1 MSMKL
6 RGLLLDNYRAK
17 VEQAYMHTG
26 EAIVLKD
33 VPCEMDFE
41 TSGGWIEYESEKHQ
55 YLPVFHLIGQIK
67 EIHGNFPYNVST
79 LTFSESDAMKLQK
92 DIVYYMNPKELAHMI
107 EVGKFFTDKFKL
119 PEILV
124 HNNYSFPCR
133 VNLTI
138 VPPPNPAAY
147 EQASFELGLSENSIG
162 GIDKDN
168 LPVFYIG
175 FAGTGI
181 NRKHDKLLDYY
192 GIEFDEDFP
201 MFALTAEASGYTDP
215 PLMEYITEPIEEA
228 EEVLEETEEMYISP
242 EEEAEMIKA
251 QQMQQQQQQPQINL
265 QDDYQLD
272 QEDIILAQA
281 DRNVEVRVKK
291 LREAELA
298 AKLTQKQQ
306 QQQAQLQGQKQ
317 PQQQGQKQTQSR
329 IELQTQKQAQPVQ
342 QQTQSRRQTTLDKLA
357 ALEKLVGSH
366 RPTNPAVSVIK
377 KDAPVA
383 VKEEKVAMPSKD
395 EFDDLG
401 DIMAPPEEVVK
412 EEPVVEQKEE
422 SAGSAPV
429 REGAVSS
436 VDVTEEA
443 KKAVYPEAKQQMKE
457 VEMDFNP
464 EANEFVTKDR
474 QEPEKQDE
482 SGLSVDDDINK
493 LKEAKGADVS
503 DARLQAKLDE
513 AKAREAA
520 KAAAVEVQQ
529 DISVDGQI
537 SGSKVTD
544 SPSSDGKHREVT
556 QKIQDVADANE
567 STDGYDDTLGVS
579 Y

>member
-55 YLPVFHLIGQIK
+55 YLPVFHLVGQIK

-79 LTFSESDAMKLQK
+79 LTFADSDAMKLQK
-92 DIVYYMNPKELAHMI
+92 DVVYYMNPKELAHMI

-124 HNNYSFPCR
+124 HNKYSFPCR

-147 EQASFELGLSENSIG
+147 EQASFELGLSENTIG

-175 FAGTGI
+175 FAGTGV

-192 GIEFDEDFP
+192 GIDFDDDFP
-201 MFALTAEASGYTDP
+201 LFALTAESSGYTDP
-215 PLMEYITEPIEEA
+215 PLMDYITEPIEEA
-228 EEVLEETEEMYISP
+228 EEVLEETEEMYITP

-251 QQMQQQQQQPQINL
+251 QQQQQQQQPQINL

-298 AKLTQKQQ
+298 AKMKQQ
-306 QQQAQLQGQKQ
+306 QLQGQQQRQ
-317 PQQQGQKQTQSR
+317 PQNQAQAQGQKQVQSQR
-329 IELQTQKQAQPVQ
+329 QVQVQTQKQAQPVQ
-342 QQTQSRRQTTLDKLA
+342 QQNRPQTTLDKLA
-357 ALEKLVGSH
+357 ALEKLVG
-366 RPTNPAVSVIK
+366 RTSVK
-377 KDAPVA
+377 PVA
-383 VKEEKVAMPSKD
+383 EVKTQTPTATKEEKSVVASKE

-412 EEPVVEQKEE
+412 EEPVVEQKSEE
-422 SAGSAPV
+422 STL
-429 REGAVSS
+429 GAVHEEEVAS

-443 KKAVYPEAKQQMKE
+443 KKAAHPEVMQQFKE
-457 VEMDFNP
+457 IEMDFNP
-464 EANEFVTKDR
+464 EANEHVKKER
-474 QEPEKQDE
+474 QEGKAEE
-482 SGLSVDDDINK
+482 AGVNIEDDLNK
-493 LKEAKGADVS
+493 LKQAQGADVS

-520 KAAAVEVQQ
+520 RAAAVDVQQ

-544 SPSSDGKHREVT
+544 SATPKADAKHREVT
-556 QKIQDVADANE
+556 QRIQDVADAHE
-567 STDGYDDTLGVS
+567 SQEGYDDTLGVS